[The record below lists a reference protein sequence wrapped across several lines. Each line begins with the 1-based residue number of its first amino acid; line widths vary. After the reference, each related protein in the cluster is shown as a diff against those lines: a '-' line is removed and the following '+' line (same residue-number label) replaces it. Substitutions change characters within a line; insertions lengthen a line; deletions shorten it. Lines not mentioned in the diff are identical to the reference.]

1 MGWWSIGGD
10 EISGEGPAEVS
21 AAAFRKLVE
30 GRGRA
35 GKPALRW
42 DEMVLLLCGAVGR
55 SGRELEPRPESR
67 IVGLEARFKD
77 GAAPVRVMLDEAKVA
92 PAEEVAVL
100 KEWVKAV
107 TAEHRSVGEQTGR
120 KRPSAREVLH
130 AAAFVLEQ
138 SRNEL
143 LADDE
148 TRKLEEI
155 VPLYE
160 HASGQLSA
168 EEVVAAIA
176 AALRRNERRLG
187 LMVENGAAMA
197 PETVIATS
205 ADGREL
211 SAPCETAQAP
221 RELVDDM
228 CERFGAVIRE
238 HRLEMP
244 DAYVKKLSAHDR
256 EKYQRNADARGLPKL
271 VDFLEQTRLRLA
283 LFPERWTPLTS
294 LRLATSERSTFG
306 LPTRSTPAKF
316 VDSRLRVRHVKFGE
330 GFVERTFE
338 DGEKKYEVVFDGG
351 KRVTLMARFL
361 EPVTPAGVSQEAAE
375 SSAACDTSTAMTS
388 TSTS

>member
-10 EISGEGPAEVS
+10 EVSGDGPAEVS
-21 AAAFRKLVE
+21 AAAFRKLVG
-30 GRGRA
+30 GRSEA

-42 DEMVLLLCGAVGR
+42 DELGLLLCGAVGR
-55 SGRELEPRPESR
+55 SGRELQPRPEAK
-67 IVGLEARFKD
+67 IVGLEARFGD
-77 GAAPVRVMLDEAKVA
+77 GVAPIRVTLDEAKVA

-107 TAEHRSVGEQTGR
+107 TAEYRSMSDQTGR

-130 AAAFVLEQ
+130 AAASVL
-138 SRNEL
+138 RPLPNEL
-143 LADDE
+143 LAEDE

-168 EEVVAAIA
+168 EEVVATIA

-197 PETVIATS
+197 PETVNATT

-211 SAPCETAQAP
+211 SASCETAQAP

-228 CERFGAVIRE
+228 CERFDAVIRE

-244 DAYVKKLSAHDR
+244 EPYVKKLSAQDR

-271 VDFLEQTRLRLA
+271 VDFLEQTRFRLA
-283 LFPERWTPLTS
+283 LFPERWSPLKS
-294 LRLATSERSTFG
+294 LRLETSERSTFG

-361 EPVTPAGVSQEAAE
+361 EPVHPAGAAE
-375 SSAACDTSTAMTS
+375 SNAASDTSTAS
-388 TSTS
+388 TS